1 MAESVELTAQPRP
14 QEGSHYSRKLRRKGF
29 VPAVVYG
36 HKEAAVSIVLPR
48 VDLEKALR
56 HGHRVVDLNTDGKLE
71 KALVREVQW
80 DHLGNSLL
88 HVDFSRIA
96 ADERVVVTVPLEIKG
111 LAPGVVAGGV
121 LEQPIHAVSVECLA
135 VSVPESIR
143 VSVAELQI
151 GGIIHIRDLVLPAGA
166 VTTMDPELVVV
177 HVVTPTDEVE
187 PAGPEGGAAEPEVIG
202 RKAAEGETAEE

>member
-1 MAESVELTAQPRP
+1 MADSIELVAQPRSK
-14 QEGSHYSRKLRRKGF
+14 EGSHYSRKLRRQGL

-36 HKEAAVSIVLPR
+36 HKEAAVSIALPQTE
-48 VDLEKALR
+48 LEKALR
-56 HGHRVVDLNTDGKLE
+56 HGHRVVDLKTDGKVE

-121 LEQPIHAVSVECLA
+121 LEQPIHAISVECLA
-135 VSVPESIR
+135 VSVPDSIR

-151 GGIIHIRDLVLPAGA
+151 GGVIHIRELVLPAGA
-166 VTTMDPELVVV
+166 TTDMDPDQIVV
-177 HVVTPTDEVE
+177 HVVTPKDEVE
-187 PAGPEGGAAEPEVIG
+187 PEAPLGGVAEPEVIG
-202 RKAAEGETAEE
+202 RKVEDEAAEE